1 MFRQFFCSR
10 EYALHAWLLGVFML
24 AILTASSLIMF
35 LMNAWKG
42 DFYAELERALN
53 DNTTHAEPTEEYYSL
68 AWRWVKLSVPLPI
81 LDALKYLTT
90 SIWAFSWR
98 KALTDD
104 YQARFQR
111 RSSDLALEGV
121 SQRLQED
128 TRGLAAQIN
137 RLGGSFFGSLV
148 TLCVFAPVLYE
159 RSPAGYGT
167 PGILL
172 WFCLVCNGGA
182 FLISMVIGR
191 PLVSL
196 QYNIEKH
203 EAAYRK
209 ELVFAE
215 DQKVA
220 APGALVTW
228 QALFRAVEEAYYR
241 LFAYQSAPPL

>member
-1 MFRQFFCSR
+1 M
-10 EYALHAWLLGVFML
+10 G
-24 AILTASSLIMF
+24 
-35 LMNAWKG
+35 
-42 DFYAELERALN
+42 
-53 DNTTHAEPTEEYYSL
+53 
-68 AWRWVKLSVPLPI
+68 
-81 LDALKYLTT
+81 
-90 SIWAFSWR
+90 
-98 KALTDD
+98 
-104 YQARFQR
+104 
-111 RSSDLALEGV
+111 SDLALEGV

-196 QYNIEKH
+196 QYNIEKE

-215 DQKVA
+215 DQPST
-220 APGALVTW
+220 PGSLLTW
-228 QALFRAVEEAYYR
+228 QALFRAVKHAYYR
-241 LFAYQSAPPL
+241 LYAYQSAPQIQIGPTAIAD